1 MAILSLIHIYNDVMA
16 GRYEEGLARLE
27 PFLKSRF
34 DSWWPLHYYLGIAY
48 EMTGR
53 RGAAVA
59 SFKRVLTM
67 NASHLETMEELAAIY
82 RQEGDREN
90 RRKYEQKIELI
101 RKHMEEDQKALKKEI
116 LEEDKKL
123 QEREPEKQEPEF
135 IEEIKD
141 EEPEEKVVG
150 KHRIKRLDNKKK

>member
-1 MAILSLIHIYNDVMA
+1 MMS

-34 DSWWPLHYYLGIAY
+34 ESWWPLHYYLGVAY

-53 RGAAVA
+53 RGQAVA

-67 NASHLETMEELAAIY
+67 NASHIETMEELAAIY

-101 RKHMEEDQKALKKEI
+101 RKNTQEDQKALKKEI

-123 QEREPEKQEPEF
+123 REREPENQKPEF
-135 IEEIKD
+135 IEEIKSED
-141 EEPEEKVVG
+141 PEEKTVG
-150 KHRIKRLDNKKK
+150 KHRIKRLDKKK